1 MLLWTPVCAGV
12 TQAPTEKHTRVAEI
26 FEHHTDVGWFDL
38 DANRHMKNVAYMEK
52 AVDCRLRFFNSL
64 GVTPDVFAKWK
75 VAFVVV
81 GDHTTYSRELFLGD
95 KMRVQ
100 ILCGGANARGS
111 RFLVVNRI
119 LTPEGERVYEIRSM
133 IVWLDTDTRK
143 STTPPPE
150 LAAVMANM
158 ARTEDYAAL

>member
-1 MLLWTPVCAGV
+1 M
-12 TQAPTEKHTRVAEI
+12 TQI

-38 DANRHMKNVAYMEK
+38 DANRHMKNVAYIEK

-64 GVTPDVFAKWK
+64 GITPNVFAKWK

-81 GDHTTYSRELFLGD
+81 SDQTTYSRELFLGD
-95 KMRVQ
+95 RMRVQ
-100 ILCGGANARGS
+100 ILCGGVNAKGTRY
-111 RFLVVNRI
+111 LIVNRI

-133 IVWLDTDTRK
+133 IVWLDTETRK
-143 STTPPPE
+143 TTTPPAE
-150 LAAVMANM
+150 LAAILEGM

>member
-1 MLLWTPVCAGV
+1 MTTP
-12 TQAPTEKHTRVAEI
+12 

-52 AVDCRLRFFNSL
+52 AVDCRLRFFNAL

-81 GDHTTYSRELFLGD
+81 SDHTTYSRELFLGD
-95 KMRVQ
+95 RMRVQ
-100 ILCGGANARGS
+100 MLCGGVNAKGTRY
-111 RFLVVNRI
+111 LIVNRI

-133 IVWLDTDTRK
+133 IVWLDTQTRK
-143 STTPPPE
+143 TTKPPAE
-150 LAAVMANM
+150 LAAILEGM

>member
-1 MLLWTPVCAGV
+1 MTA
-12 TQAPTEKHTRVAEI
+12 I

-38 DANRHMKNVAYMEK
+38 DANRHMKNTAYMEK
-52 AVDCRLRFFNSL
+52 AVDCRLRFFNAS
-64 GVTPDVFAKWK
+64 GVSPDVFAKWK

-81 GDHTTYSRELFLGD
+81 RDEVTYSRELFLGD

-100 ILCGGANARGS
+100 MLCGGVNASGS

-119 LTPEGERVYEIRSM
+119 LTPAGEPVYEIRSM
-133 IVWLDTDTRK
+133 IVWLNTETRK
-143 STTPPPE
+143 STPPPPE
-150 LAAVMANM
+150 LATLIADL